1 MQPGGYRFPAWRI
14 RCQGFF
20 ITAGPALDLALHV
33 ALRLAQV
40 GQAAGGV
47 VHLVQLDQA
56 VDEAFAQGFGPAS
69 VQVKFGRDVRAQDDA
84 LDPFHHI
91 ELAADQAGVGAVCIG
106 LGAVREAAV
115 QLVEDAVLATHVV
128 GRLGLL
134 TEGWSTQHEVAA
146 RVADQVGEVGGAARK
161 LADARQAVQA
171 GDIGFEV
178 RVDDGRVEFFA
189 GAYLGGL
196 VGERH
201 ASSLFSIAST
211 IG

>member
-1 MQPGGYRFPAWRI
+1 M
-14 RCQGFF
+14 C
-20 ITAGPALDLALHV
+20 V
-33 ALRLAQV
+33 
-40 GQAAGGV
+40 
-47 VHLVQLDQA
+47 
-56 VDEAFAQGFGPAS
+56 
-69 VQVKFGRDVRAQDDA
+69 
-84 LDPFHHI
+84 
-91 ELAADQAGVGAVCIG
+91 G
-106 LGAVREAAV
+106 LGAVGEAAV
-115 QLVEDAVLATHVV
+115 QLVEDAELAAHVV

-134 TEGWSTQHEVAA
+134 TEGGAAQHEVAA

-161 LADARQAVQA
+161 LADARQAEQA